1 MVVTG
6 VTNWF
11 HSHQQ
16 LFQHLGAVSLI
27 LLVATLVALPVV
39 VVMLPEDYFVRQKR
53 RPAHSTRKYPLFW
66 GLVSIFKNLLGL
78 ILILAGLVMLVL
90 PGQGLITILIGLAL
104 TNFPGKYVIERRIA
118 SRPAVDATLNKV
130 RRLAGR
136 APLLMPTETR
146 EDQRSSV

>member
-1 MVVTG
+1 MAGFGT
-6 VTNWF
+6 WLQE
-11 HSHQQ
+11 HEQ
-16 LFQHLGAVSLI
+16 LFRQLGTVSLV
-27 LLVATLVALPVV
+27 LLVVTLVALPVV

-53 RPAHSTRKYPLFW
+53 RPAHTTRKYPLFW

-78 ILILAGLVMLVL
+78 ILILAGLAMLVL

-118 SRPAVDATLNKV
+118 SRPAVGATLNKV

-146 EDQRSSV
+146 EDHCSSV